1 LVRICDGQEEEEKEE
16 AALQRDGCA
25 MD

>member
-1 LVRICDGQEEEEKEE
+1 LGRICDGQEEEEKEE